1 MKPIFSLPMLV
12 FAASFLAGCSLPVK
26 EAPPEPV
33 AVATVEQDPPAKS
46 QSPAGKESSATEQEA
61 ADDRLPDVALTPKL
75 LYRFLLAEIAGQRG
89 QLTSSADL
97 YLELARETRDP
108 RIARRATELA
118 LHGRR
123 MEAAL
128 DSARLWYEVEP
139 ASVQARQALVSLLAA
154 QGKYDELKTLLAA
167 LLAAEPQQ
175 LGQNLLHLNRMF
187 ARTGDRAAAR
197 AMVDALTAP
206 YLQVPEA
213 HYARALAA
221 FEARDTAAAR
231 SAIARALELKPDW
244 EAAALLLAQLTEN
257 RTEAMAMLERFVSAH
272 PGARDAR
279 LAYARALVGEKR
291 YADARREFNTLLAQ
305 AADDPAKNGDVI
317 FAIAVLSLQLNDTAQ
332 AEKQLR
338 RLVEIGHVEADKAR
352 YYLGQIAEEG
362 KRWDEAQQWFVAVGR
377 GEHYLS
383 ARLHAA
389 SVLAKQ
395 GKLDEARRQLEGAET
410 ANPQEKVQLL
420 IGEAQLLR
428 EAGKV
433 ADAHAV
439 LAAGLEAQPDQ
450 PDLLYETAL
459 LAEKLGRAE
468 ELETR
473 LRRLIELRPDHAHAL
488 NALAYSLAERNERLD
503 EASALLDRALQ
514 LAPNDPF
521 ILDSKGWV
529 LFRQGA
535 SQAALEVLKTAFGIR
550 PDPEIAAHLGE
561 VLWTLGRQAEARTT
575 WDKARRDNPANE
587 ALTETIKRLSP

>member
-26 EAPPEPV
+26 EAPPEPL

-61 ADDRLPDVALTPKL
+61 ADDRLPDVVLTPKL
-75 LYRFLLAEIAGQRG
+75 LYQFLLAEIAGQRG
-89 QLTSSADL
+89 QLTSAADL

-123 MEAAL
+123 METAL
-128 DSARLWYEVEP
+128 EAARLWYEIEP
-139 ASVQARQALVSLLAA
+139 GSVQARQALISLLAA
-154 QGKYDELKTLLAA
+154 QGKHDELKTALAA
-167 LLAAEPQQ
+167 LLATEPQQ
-175 LGQNLLHLNRMF
+175 IGQNLLHLNRMF

-197 AMVDALTAP
+197 GLVDALTEP
-206 YLQVPEA
+206 YLQLPEA

-231 SAIARALELKPDW
+231 NAIARALELKPDW
-244 EAAALLLAQLTEN
+244 EIAALLLAQMIEN
-257 RTEAMAMLERFVSAH
+257 RAEALSILERFVNAN

-291 YADARREFNTLLAQ
+291 YAEARREFNTLLAQ
-305 AADDPAKNGDVI
+305 SAADPAKNGDVI
-317 FAIAVLSLQLNDTAQ
+317 FAIAVLSLQLNDTAN

-362 KRWDEAQQWFVAVGR
+362 KRWDEALQWFAAVGR

-395 GKLDEARRQLEGAET
+395 GKLDEARRQLDDAET
-410 ANPQEKVQLL
+410 ANPQEKVQLW
-420 IGEAQLLR
+420 ISEAQLLR

-439 LAAGLEAQPDQ
+439 LATGLESQPDQ
-450 PDLLYETAL
+450 PDLLYEIAL

-473 LRRLIELRPDHAHAL
+473 LRRLIALRPDHAHAL

-503 EASALLDRALQ
+503 EASTLLERALL

-587 ALTETIKRLSP
+587 ALTETIKRFSP